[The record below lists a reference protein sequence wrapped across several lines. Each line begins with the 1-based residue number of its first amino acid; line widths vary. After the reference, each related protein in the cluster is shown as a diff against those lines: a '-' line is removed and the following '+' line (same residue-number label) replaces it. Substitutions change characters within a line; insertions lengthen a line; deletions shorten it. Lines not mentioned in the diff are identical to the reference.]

1 MSPRLRVRKGLP
13 ESEMLHWKCGESLVR
28 HSPGVGL
35 QRTHVI
41 PRQEP
46 VARRR
51 IGSATIQIVRWIVGL
66 GVLAWV
72 VKANGGWRIVQLPFD
87 YPGAIAA
94 FILQVLV
101 GAVVEA
107 SRIRMLCA
115 AAVVDIPFPFAYRLV
130 AVATLFNMAIPGGT
144 GGDVLK
150 LVNLAQRVP
159 GKRAEFTALLLLD
172 RMIGM
177 TSILLVTLGTASLA
191 LLTGSA
197 PPRLIGIVITPALL
211 LLGVVAL
218 VVVMANRGP
227 RSLVLRLV
235 PGSWTRIR
243 GLLNRAYDTA
253 EVLSRQPLVLLRAL
267 AISILAQCVMA
278 SAFAIAAQSLLPGAS
293 PLLVAAVAF
302 TGLLVNAIPV
312 TPGGIG
318 VGEAAFEGLF
328 ALVGFNGGARLLICW
343 RLGQIP
349 FAMLGAWYFTRHGEA
364 MKPPMPDAA

>member
-1 MSPRLRVRKGLP
+1 
-13 ESEMLHWKCGESLVR
+13 
-28 HSPGVGL
+28 
-35 QRTHVI
+35 VI

-72 VKANGGWRIVQLPFD
+72 VEANGGWRIVQLPFD
-87 YPGAIAA
+87 YPGAMAA
-94 FILQVLV
+94 FTLQVLV

-107 SRIRMLCA
+107 IRLRLLCA
-115 AAVVDIPFPFAYRLV
+115 AAVADIPFPFAYRLV

-150 LVNLAQRVP
+150 LVNLAQRIP
-159 GKRAEFTALLLLD
+159 GKRAEFTAMLLLD
-172 RMIGM
+172 RMVGM
-177 TSILLVTLGTASLA
+177 TSILLVALATASLA

-197 PPRLIGIVITPALL
+197 PTRLLGIVVTPVLV
-211 LLGVVAL
+211 LLGVVAFA
-218 VVVMANRGP
+218 VAMANRGP
-227 RSLVLRLV
+227 QSLVLRLV
-235 PGSWTRIR
+235 PGKWMRIR

-253 EVLSRQPLVLLRAL
+253 DVLRRQPAVLLRAL
-267 AISILAQCVMA
+267 AVSILGQCVMA
-278 SAFAIAAQSLLPGAS
+278 AAFAIAGHSLLPGAS
-293 PLLVAAVAF
+293 PLLVAAIAF
-302 TGLLVNAIPV
+302 IGLIVNAIPV

-328 ALVGFNGGARLLICW
+328 ALAGFNGGARLLICW

-349 FAMLGAWYFTRHGEA
+349 FAILGAWYFSRHKTA

>member
-1 MSPRLRVRKGLP
+1 MTPRLGVRKGLP
-13 ESEMLHWKCGESLVR
+13 ESEMLHWRCGESLVR

-72 VKANGGWRIVQLPFD
+72 VKANGGWRILQLPFD

-177 TSILLVTLGTASLA
+177 TSILLVALGTASLA

-253 EVLSRQPLVLLRAL
+253 EVLSRQPVVLLRAL

-302 TGLLVNAIPV
+302 TGLLVNAI
-312 TPGGIG
+312 
-318 VGEAAFEGLF
+318 
-328 ALVGFNGGARLLICW
+328 
-343 RLGQIP
+343 Q
-349 FAMLGAWYFTRHGEA
+349 
-364 MKPPMPDAA
+364 